1 MSFSYDPT
9 LPSNLDWVRFLI
21 GDTDST
27 NIRLQDEEITSIIAE
42 ETATG
47 KAVKYLAAAAA
58 LSSLHLRWSSAGGGL
73 AEKEVD
79 GLRLRWQGSMN
90 IGNNSIVDRIK
101 ELRKIG
107 ASHLLNKPKF
117 FRGL

>member
-1 MSFSYDPT
+1 MSYSYNT
-9 LPSNLDWVRFLI
+9 SLPSDLDWVRFLI

-27 NIRLQDEEITSIIAE
+27 NVRLQNEEILGLIAE

-47 KAVKYLAAAAA
+47 KGLKYFAAAAA
-58 LSSLHLRWSSAGGGL
+58 LASLHLRWSSAGSGL

-90 IGNNSIVDRIK
+90 IGNNSIVDRIS
-101 ELRKIG
+101 ELRRIG
-107 ASHLLNKPKF
+107 ARQLLNKPRM